1 MRSVSWTRSTLPGI
15 LVLPGQVNDHHVGAF
30 PSEGEATARPI
41 PGHRRRSGP
50 ACRAAVHRRGGS
62 APRVGLAAQVVGQP
76 RCAICSTGCSLGYC
90 VVGSL
95 GLPCVANAGS
105 CPREWL
111 GVVRLRLWT
120 NETTSTPISPT
131 SRHDPALL
139 GLSTGDLAVLNDNR
153 AGRALEALFDT
164 DRPAC

>member
-1 MRSVSWTRSTLPGI
+1 
-15 LVLPGQVNDHHVGAF
+15 VNDYHVGAF
-30 PSEGEATARPI
+30 PSEGD
-41 PGHRRRSGP
+41 GP
-50 ACRAAVHRRGGS
+50 ADTRSPPAIRARAVQRSTAAVG
-62 APRVGLAAQVVGQP
+62 PLPVVGLAAQVVGQP